1 MQVSPIPRK
10 YIFVLEQVLNR
21 DFVQRIKDL
30 QVPLT
35 IAN

>member
-10 YIFVLEQVLNR
+10 YIVVLEQVLNR